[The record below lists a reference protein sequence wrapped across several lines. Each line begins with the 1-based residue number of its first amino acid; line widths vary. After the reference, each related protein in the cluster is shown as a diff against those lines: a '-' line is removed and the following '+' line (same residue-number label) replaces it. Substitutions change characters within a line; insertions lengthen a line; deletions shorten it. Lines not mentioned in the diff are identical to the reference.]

1 MSVKVPMIEGLALR
15 VVAGT
20 VPTQLQNVELL
31 SLDLGLLQAGASVKG
46 EFEKRLKGVID
57 AIKSSPKPVILFID
71 EAHTLI
77 GSGNQ
82 EGGSDAAN
90 LLKPAL
96 ARGELST
103 VAATTWKEYKKIF

>member
-1 MSVKVPMIEGLALR
+1 C
-15 VVAGT
+15 VVAGK
-20 VPTQLQNVELL
+20 VPTQLQNVELY
-31 SLDLGLLQAGASVKG
+31 SLDLGRLQAGASVKG

-57 AIKSSPKPVILFID
+57 AIKQSPKPIILFID

-103 VAATTWKEYKKIF
+103 VAATTWKEYK